1 MTNAGVV
8 GGIVEAARMALQ
20 LYLTLVEQSSMTEEE
35 QAEFEAS
42 EREKFIANKPE
53 NLPEPPE

>member
-35 QAEFEAS
+35 RAEFEAS
-42 EREKFIANKPE
+42 EREKFIANKPV